1 MRKDIEIPEVK
12 EVYVA
17 AVLEFNQDF
26 KTHDWN
32 IYLINNGLEAIE
44 TVLIVAQGYDEL
56 DMTSPMRKSIEIVPA
71 KGFAKIEFIDESVF
85 KLDNFFT
92 ITYFRGKK
100 MFDKRYE
107 LPRNTII
114 EDNAIDL
121 PVLSKRG
128 VLAK

>member
-92 ITYFRGKK
+92 ITYFIGKK

-121 PVLSKRG
+121 PVLFKRG